1 MFCPRRVEIPVRF
14 GVALLNRL
22 KQRLFGSLGS
32 LLRRPR
38 ETPAWR
44 PARIGPRYEWFSPA
58 HIRILDGELAGQ
70 EFELV
75 TEVKDDA
82 ASVFLYYYGQR
93 IGQTYVER
101 DPPGRGVVFW
111 DVGVKEAFRRKGLA
125 SIMTVHIFRE
135 LLRQQQKATFKIR
148 MVRLLKP
155 GDKDVELQNMGMGV
169 IANRLG
175 FTPEL
180 DIERI
185 LAPDNITGID
195 VIPARPGFPPA
206 FRFDVRT
213 FPLVLIAF
221 VLDRDTQKPVE
232 DFRTYVELSKD
243 DRVVHDWVRRG
254 LIVISNGNYW
264 LRRDGID
271 RFLAHVATSP
281 EEAREF
287 GSKVVGL

>member
-1 MFCPRRVEIPVRF
+1 V
-14 GVALLNRL
+14 LNRL
-22 KQRLFGSLGS
+22 KQRLFASLGS
-32 LLRRPR
+32 LARPQR
-38 ETPAWR
+38 ETPVWSPLR
-44 PARIGPRYEWFSPA
+44 LGPLYEWFSPA
-58 HIRILDGELAGQ
+58 HIRILDGGLAGQ

-75 TEVKDDA
+75 TEIKDDA

-93 IGQTYVER
+93 IGQTFVER

-111 DVGVKEAFRRKGLA
+111 DVGVKEDFRRRGLA
-125 SIMTVHIFRE
+125 SIMAVHVFRE
-135 LLRQQQKATFKIR
+135 LLRQQQRATFKIR

-185 LAPDNITGID
+185 LAPGNITGTD

-221 VLDRDTQKPVE
+221 VLDRDTHKPVD

-243 DRVVHDWVRRG
+243 ERVVHDWVRRG

-264 LRRDGID
+264 LRRGGIGQ
-271 RFLAHVATSP
+271 FLAHVATSP
-281 EEAREF
+281 DEAREF
-287 GSKVVGL
+287 GNRVVGL

>member
-1 MFCPRRVEIPVRF
+1 MS
-14 GVALLNRL
+14 RL
-22 KQRLFGSLGS
+22 KQLLSSSLGRLFGPS
-32 LLRRPR
+32 PR
-38 ETPAWR
+38 NLVWT
-44 PARIGPRYEWFSPA
+44 PARIGPKYEWFSPA
-58 HIRILDGELAGQ
+58 HIRILEGELAGQ

-82 ASVFLYYYGQR
+82 ASVFMYYYGQR

-111 DVGVKEAFRRKGLA
+111 DIGVKDEFRRKGLA

-135 LLRQQQKATFKIR
+135 LLRRQDKATFKIR

-180 DIERI
+180 NIERI
-185 LAPDNITGID
+185 LAPGNITSID
-195 VIPARPGFPPA
+195 VIPARPGLPPA

-221 VLDRDTQKPVE
+221 VLDQDTRKPVD

-243 DRVVHDWVRRG
+243 EQVIHDWVRRG

-264 LRRDGID
+264 LRRSGIGL
-271 RFLAHVATSP
+271 FLNHVATSP
-281 EEAREF
+281 EEARAF
-287 GSKVVGL
+287 AAKVVGL

>member
-1 MFCPRRVEIPVRF
+1 MGAV
-14 GVALLNRL
+14 NRL
-22 KQRLFGSLGS
+22 RQRFLESLGS
-32 LLRRPR
+32 LLGPSPR
-38 ETPAWR
+38 NLVWT
-44 PARIGPRYEWFSPA
+44 PARIGPEYEWFSPA
-58 HIRILDGELAGQ
+58 HIRVLEGELAGQ

-75 TEVKDDA
+75 TEIKDDA
-82 ASVFLYYYGQR
+82 ASVFMYYYGQR

-111 DVGVKEAFRRKGLA
+111 DIGVKEEFRRKGLA
-125 SIMTVHIFRE
+125 SIMAVHVFHE
-135 LLRQQQKATFKIR
+135 LLKQQDKATFKIR

-180 DIERI
+180 NIERI
-185 LAPDNITGID
+185 LAPGNITSID

-221 VLDRDTQKPVE
+221 VLDRDTHKPVD

-243 DRVVHDWVRRG
+243 ERVVHDWVRRG

-264 LRRDGID
+264 LRRSGIGL
-271 RFLAHVATSP
+271 FLNHIAASQ
-281 EEAREF
+281 EEAKEF
-287 GSKVVGL
+287 AVKVVGL